1 MTSPLAVIGIG
12 ADGLDG
18 LNAQARGEILD
29 ADVVVGGVR
38 HLDLLPEVVG
48 QERVTWPSPLREGLP
63 ALLERYA
70 GRRVVVLASGDPL
83 VSGIGSTLVELLGP
97 ARVRIVPTVSSVALA
112 RARLGWAAESVE
124 IVSLVGRDAH
134 AVLRPLADGR
144 RLLVLSADETTP
156 AAVASLLTEAGF
168 GASALTVLGDLGA
181 ATESRVDGTA
191 ATWSAE
197 TWTAETWTTEPPRLN
212 VLAVECRGV
221 GLSLVPGLPDDAF
234 EHDGQLTRR
243 DLRASA
249 LARLAPAPG
258 QLLWDVGAGAGSV
271 GIEWLRTHPSM
282 RAVAVEARPERAE
295 RIERNARRLGVPG
308 LDVVVGSAPEAL
320 TGLPAPDAVFVGGGA
335 SRAGV
340 LEAALAALVPGG
352 RLVVHAVTLETEALL
367 ADWHA
372 KLGGEL
378 TRTRVEVAAPVG
390 GFTGWTPGRAI
401 TQWALVVGA

>member
-18 LNAQARGEILD
+18 LDPQARKEILD
-29 ADVVVGGVR
+29 AGVVIGGVR
-38 HLDLLPEVVG
+38 HLDLLPDVAG
-48 QERVTWPSPLREGLP
+48 QERVPWPSPLREGLS

-70 GRRVVVLASGDPL
+70 GRKVVVLASGDPL
-83 VSGIGSTLVELLGP
+83 VSGIGSTLVELLG
-97 ARVRIVPTVSSVALA
+97 ASRVRIVPTVSSVALA

-124 IVSLVGRDAH
+124 VVSLVGRDAH
-134 AVLRPLADGR
+134 AVLRPVADGR

-156 AAVASLLTEAGF
+156 AAVATLLTEAGF

-181 ATESRVDGTA
+181 ATESRVEGTA

-197 TWTAETWTTEPPRLN
+197 APRLN
-212 VLAVECRGV
+212 VLAVECRGA
-221 GLSLVPGLPDDAF
+221 GLSLVPGLPDEAF

-258 QLLWDVGAGAGSV
+258 QVLWDVGAGAGSV
-271 GIEWLRTHPSM
+271 GIEWLRTHASM

-295 RIERNARRLGVPG
+295 RIGRNARRLGVPG

-340 LEAALAALVPGG
+340 LEAALAALSPGG

-378 TRTRVEVAAPVG
+378 TRTRVEIAAPVG